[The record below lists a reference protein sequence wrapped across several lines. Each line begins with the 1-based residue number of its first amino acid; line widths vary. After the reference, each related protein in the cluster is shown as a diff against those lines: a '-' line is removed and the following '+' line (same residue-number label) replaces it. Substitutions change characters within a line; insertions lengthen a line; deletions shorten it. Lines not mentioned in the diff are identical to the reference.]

1 MRVLRSHALDY
12 DSNPDQDQD
21 QDQDQDANQG
31 RIQQR
36 LILSMPSGK
45 TAPSRLNTTMQQ
57 INKLEREEAELNAQI
72 EAATKRQI
80 QMKLD
85 MFQAR
90 AQQRRQIEAGE
101 LKPSPV
107 RYDWD
112 FNRLLVALPG
122 EDYVPREECEED

>member
-1 MRVLRSHALDY
+1 M
-12 DSNPDQDQD
+12 P
-21 QDQDQDANQG
+21 
-31 RIQQR
+31 
-36 LILSMPSGK
+36 SMPSGK
-45 TAPSRLNTTMQQ
+45 TAPSRLNTTQQQ

-101 LKPSPV
+101 LKPSQV

-112 FNRLLVALPG
+112 FNRLLVALPS
-122 EDYVPREECEED
+122 EDYIPREECEED